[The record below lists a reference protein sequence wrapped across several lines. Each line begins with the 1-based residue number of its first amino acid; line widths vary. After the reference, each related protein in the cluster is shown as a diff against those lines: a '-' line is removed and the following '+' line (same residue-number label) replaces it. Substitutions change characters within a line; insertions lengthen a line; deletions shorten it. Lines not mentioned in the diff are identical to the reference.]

1 MNALNTNLIY
11 RFQGFVLDER
21 NRRLSNSAGHDV
33 KLSSRAF
40 DTLVELVHHRG
51 ETLSKDQLMH
61 TVWKGLVVEEN
72 NINQAICLVRKAL
85 GDSMGEPVFV
95 KTVSGKGFCFV
106 ADVDTSDEVESD
118 LAVDELTTLAS
129 SDAGATPAPANTLSI
144 HDSASQRSWHFWLR
158 PGSVAAALA
167 LALTLFFLN
176 TQKMGDVTEANI
188 AESQN
193 FATANAEDPSIIP
206 DSIAVMPFTNLN
218 ESADSELFVLGL
230 HDELINQLAKVESLK
245 VIARDSIISVAQKGD
260 SLSEIADSLNVE
272 SLLTGSI
279 LVVGERAR
287 INLQMLNAGT
297 GVALWSTSFEVD
309 TQSMSDMLSAQ
320 GDIALKV
327 VKALEVEVKLP
338 EAESLAKLPTQSF
351 NAHRYYLT
359 ARNSY
364 NHQDEAA
371 KWVLISKA
379 LEADPDYADAHLMF
393 ATINALLAATPMQGY
408 TNAEHLR
415 LALASADN
423 YIRLEPQRSEGY
435 ASKALVLGAKGDWQG
450 VHEQLAMLHHLDAS
464 AAEMKYVAL
473 VQMALGDFQ
482 GAIHIYEASLL
493 TEPANLYS
501 RGLLMAAHEIAGDQQ
516 RARQEYALGNE
527 LKSEWWGRTVN
538 VLLAL
543 GRKAPLDTPDTL
555 VDFSAELR
563 HVLTNLHDPE
573 QVRHGVANYMASGA
587 QNAKEDIFYSAL
599 AAYSGDTNAAN
610 ALLRTSTEKV
620 STSIFWVWLPV
631 FADLRRTE
639 AFKQLLV
646 DVGLIDYWQQHGWP
660 PMCQP
665 HAGAFR
671 CD

>member
-21 NRRLSNSAGHDV
+21 NRRLTNAAGHEV

-51 ETLSKDQLMH
+51 ETLSKDHLMNA
-61 TVWKGLVVEEN
+61 VWKGLVVEEN

-85 GDSMGEPVFV
+85 GESTGEPVFV

-106 ADVDTSDEVESD
+106 ADVDTSDDIEPE
-118 LAVDELTTLAS
+118 LAVDGLATLSAS
-129 SDAGATPAPANTLSI
+129 DVGATRAPANPVLA
-144 HDSASQRSWHFWLR
+144 HDSASHRSQRSWLK
-158 PGSVAAALA
+158 PGGVVA
-167 LALTLFFLN
+167 ALTLSLTLLFLN
-176 TQKMGDVTEANI
+176 TQESGEVAETNI
-188 AESQN
+188 AKSQN
-193 FATANAEDPSIIP
+193 VAAQAEDTRIIP

-218 ESADSELFVLGL
+218 ENADTDLFVLGL
-230 HDELINQLAKVESLK
+230 HDELINQLTKVESLK
-245 VIARDSIISVAQKGD
+245 VISRDSVISVAENGG
-260 SLSEIADSLNVE
+260 SLSKMADVLHVE

-279 LVVGERAR
+279 LVVSERAR
-287 INLQMLNAGT
+287 INLQMLNAST
-297 GVALWSTSFEVD
+297 GVALWSNSFEVD

-327 VKALEVEVKLP
+327 VKALEVEIKLP
-338 EAESLAKLPTQSF
+338 ESASLAKLPTQSF
-351 NAHRYYLT
+351 NARRYYLT

-364 NHQDEAA
+364 NHQDEDA
-371 KWVLISKA
+371 KWGLISKA
-379 LEADPDYADAHLMF
+379 LEADPNYADAHLMF
-393 ATINALLAATPMQGY
+393 ASINALLAAIPMQGY
-408 TNAEHLR
+408 TSQEHLR
-415 LALASADN
+415 LALASADS
-423 YIRLEPQRSEGY
+423 YIRLEPHRTEGY
-435 ASKALVLGAKGDWQG
+435 ASKAVVLAAKGDWNG

-464 AAEMKYVAL
+464 DAEMKYVGL
-473 VQMALGDFQ
+473 VQMTLGDFH
-482 GAIHIYEASLL
+482 GASRIYEASLL

-501 RGLLMAAHEIAGDQQ
+501 RGLLMAAYEIAGDQH
-516 RARQEYALGNE
+516 RAQQEYALGNE

-538 VLLAL
+538 VLLAM
-543 GRKAPLDTPDTL
+543 GRKEPLDPTDHL

-563 HVLTNLHDPE
+563 QVLTNLHNPE
-573 QVRHGVANYMASGA
+573 QVRRGVENYMASGA

-599 AAYSGDTNAAN
+599 AAYSGDTKAAN

-646 DVGLIDYWQQHGWP
+646 DSGLIDYWQQHGWP

-665 HAGAFR
+665 HDGTFR
-671 CD
+671 CN